1 MSIDLGKK
9 TVIQMESLF
18 CQEKKPGVQERM
30 STRMVK
36 CAGVMGCEDAVGWQ
50 ILVPVKGEAR
60 MSVFGTDS
68 YCSSDLTWIAGKL
81 AKVSEKSR
89 QRTNTCPDSLQELW
103 EIRIPEAE
111 SSGHTMKIGF
121 CAQPDSRQTDS
132 GKWPTYT
139 PDQFGELLS
148 ALRETGAM
156 IRVTVSAADP
166 DAQETCRKNAL
177 QTLPLGKSDAR
188 EYIGTPVR
196 TRALL
201 RLPGA
206 PSVRLRT
213 VLAAEVPGCL
223 LKRIG
228 SMDQTEAAGIWQDPL
243 QDAPVLPE
251 FAARVLTMEPVIY
264 ENVIGISCAQP
275 EMKDLPC
282 SLKKTAGKNAIAIGR
297 AIGLSGTQIQVSIGE
312 EDLKRHYQIIGQT
325 GTGKSTL
332 LIDMILSAIRQGYG
346 LTFFDPHGSTID
358 RILRSLPGKYAD
370 RIRVVRIG
378 DKDHPVPLALWD
390 SDDYLQEERTI
401 NDLCELFADI
411 FDPKHEGIV
420 GPRFERWFSTF
431 AKASIAFLGRRASL
445 EAITVL
451 SGNRVN
457 MRKLYD
463 AIREKYP
470 DLAQIIQEEYGKDT
484 SSDFAG
490 LLNWLLSKFQRLT
503 GVEQLR
509 KTLGA
514 GTNALDFAGMI
525 DSDTVTLIDLASP
538 VIGTHA
544 ARVAGTL
551 IMMKLWN
558 AALTRKDRDKTHL
571 VVVDEA
577 SLFQTN
583 PVPRMLAEGRK
594 FGISMVLCHQH
605 TGQLTREVCDALE
618 ANAANLTAF
627 RLSPRDAAEA
637 ALRLDDPQLRTGLA
651 RLDAFRAVT
660 SISAGGQQTP
670 PFTLRITKPSVCR
683 DGEETAAR
691 IEQASIASLVE
702 PYRNQQALT
711 RTQIQE
717 YLDHPNLLKPHSD
730 IEEAFSK
737 SMKFADPYEDL
748 LLDDYEEEENSTLS
762 A

>member
-1 MSIDLGKK
+1 MSIDLEKK
-9 TVIQMESLF
+9 SVVQMESLI
-18 CQEKKPGVQERM
+18 CQEKKPGVQARM
-30 STRMVK
+30 STRLIK
-36 CAGVMGCEDAVGWQ
+36 CASVMSTEDIAGWQ
-50 ILVPVKGEAR
+50 ILVPAKGEAKI
-60 MSVFGTDS
+60 SIFGSDS
-68 YCSSDLTWIAGKL
+68 YGSSDLTWIAEKL
-81 AKVSEKSR
+81 ANACRKKSR
-89 QRTNTCPDSLQELW
+89 KRNPACPDSFKELW

-111 SSGHTMKIGF
+111 NSGHTMKIGF
-121 CAQPDSRQTDS
+121 CAQPDGRQEDS
-132 GKWPTYT
+132 GKWPLYY
-139 PDQFGELLS
+139 PDQFAELLS

-156 IRVTVSAADP
+156 LRVTVSAADP
-166 DAQETCRKNAL
+166 AEQEKCRNNAI
-177 QTLPLGKSDAR
+177 QTLPLGKTDAR

-196 TRALL
+196 IRALL
-201 RLPGA
+201 RLPKA

-213 VLAAEVPGCL
+213 VLSAEVPGCSL
-223 LKRIG
+223 RRLG
-228 SMDQTEAAGIWQDPL
+228 CMEEAETAGIWQDPRRE
-243 QDAPVLPE
+243 APVLPE
-251 FAARVLTMEPVIY
+251 SAARILTMEPVIY

-275 EMKDLPC
+275 EVKDLPC
-282 SLKKTAGKNAIAIGR
+282 SHKNTAGKKAIVIGR
-297 AIGLSGTQIQVSIGE
+297 ATGLSGTQMKVSVGE

-358 RILRSLPGKYAD
+358 RILRCLPGKYAD
-370 RIRVVRIG
+370 RVRVVRIG

-411 FDPKHEGIV
+411 FDPRHEGIV

-431 AKASIAFLGRRASL
+431 AKASIALLGRRASL
-445 EAITVL
+445 EALTVL
-451 SGNRVN
+451 SGSRSN

-463 AIREKYP
+463 AIRDKHP
-470 DLAQIIQEEYGKDT
+470 DLAKIIQEEYGKDS
-484 SSDFAG
+484 SSDFASF
-490 LLNWLLSKFQRLT
+490 LNWLLSKFQRLT

-514 GTNALDFAGMI
+514 GTNALDFAEAI
-525 DSDTVTLIDLASP
+525 DSDKVTLIDLASP

-544 ARVAGTL
+544 ARVEGTL

-558 AALTRKDRDKTHL
+558 AALTRKNRDRTHL

-605 TGQLTREVCDALE
+605 TGQLTRDVCDALE

-627 RLSPRDAAEA
+627 RLSPKDAAET
-637 ALRLDDPQLRTGLA
+637 ALRFDDPRLRTGLA

-660 SISAGGQQTP
+660 SISAGGRQTP
-670 PFTLRITKPSVCR
+670 PFTLRITKPAVCR

-702 PYRNQQALT
+702 PYRKQQALT
-711 RTQIQE
+711 LAQIQE
-717 YLDHPNLLKPHSD
+717 YLDYPHLLEQQSD
-730 IEEAFSK
+730 IGDGHTDLYEEYL
-737 SMKFADPYEDL
+737 ME
-748 LLDDYEEEENSTLS
+748 DYEEEENSTLS